1 LDEDPIV
8 AQVVGVR
15 LVLEAETLVRLGARV
30 RLLAGALP
38 VGAASLAS
46 LVLPAGKT
54 QTVVLQEEAKRVRV
68 KPASQ
73 PFGVWAPLSQTF

>member
-1 LDEDPIV
+1 LDEDPVV
-8 AQVVGVR
+8 AQVVGVSF
-15 LVLEAETLVRLGARV
+15 VLEAETLVWLGARV
-30 RLLAGALP
+30 QLLAGALP

-68 KPASQ
+68 KWVSQ
-73 PFGVWAPLSQTF
+73 PFGFYEPPNQTL

>member
-1 LDEDPIV
+1 MDEDPIV

-38 VGAASLAS
+38 VGAATLTS

-54 QTVVLQEEAKRVRV
+54 QTVVLKEEAKRVRV

-73 PFGVWAPLSQTF
+73 PFGFYEPPNQTF